1 LSIKIFYDDVDFK
14 LPGSRRV
21 IKTIIRII
29 EKEDKIP
36 GDLNLIFTSDL
47 SLRNINKEFLQ
58 HDYYTDVVAFDSGA
72 SEVVSGEIY
81 ISIDTVRLNA
91 LNYNVSLRDEVLR
104 VMFHGVLHLC
114 GYRDKKVDQR
124 ERMRELESLWIKIY
138 LEGML

>member
-58 HDYYTDVVAFDSGA
+58 HDYYTDVVAFDSGS